1 MHGPAQCYIAPPMN
15 TPAAP
20 DRPFRFFDNREKYL
34 LFVTTCGEKWAIGE
48 RVGDELHH
56 LHPTPPALRVF
67 DAGTG
72 DGTVMAS
79 VLRRLHGEFPT
90 VPVVVTGKEISLEDV
105 RLTLEKLPDRFS
117 EHPQTVVLLTNLN
130 YREAPDL
137 LPSSR
142 QARDR
147 LNWHEVA
154 LEGHCAHEFDRQIN
168 TLRPRLAAWWKV
180 ETSPRTGNPVYVA
193 PSVLVL
199 YRADHRFALDNVIP
213 RRDEKAPAYD
223 LVIAAQP
230 YRARHP
236 ADFKV
241 RYVLAPLARA
251 LAPGG
256 RMIAIQSTGQDPG
269 MEIIRKVWPG
279 EEPFR
284 TPGPMLAEALHQHL
298 DRDLPERAYESAIES
313 SALFRYRLHVMP
325 NEVEEHIGTST
336 LLAGWNAAV
345 YVAQID
351 DARVTEAM
359 SSSDYLHAT
368 GEVLARHGGLSHQRP
383 REG

>member
-1 MHGPAQCYIAPPMN
+1 MN
-15 TPAAP
+15 SSAAGT

-56 LHPTPPALRVF
+56 LRPTPPALRVF

-90 VPVVVTGKEISLEDV
+90 APFVVTGKEISLEDV

-137 LPSSR
+137 LPADT
-142 QARDR
+142 QARNR
-147 LNWHEVA
+147 LNWNEVA

-168 TLRPRLAAWWKV
+168 ELRPRLADWWKV

-199 YRADHRFALDNVIP
+199 YRADHRFSLDNVIP
-213 RRDEKAPAYD
+213 RREEKAPAYD

-269 MEIIRKVWPG
+269 MEIIRKVWPE

-284 TPGPMLAEALHQHL
+284 TPGPMLAEALHRHL
-298 DRDLPERAYESAIES
+298 GGEHPERKYESSIES

-336 LLAGWNAAV
+336 LLAAWNAAV

-351 DARVTEAM
+351 DTRVTEAM
-359 SSSDYLHAT
+359 TSGEYLNAT
-368 GEVLARHGGLSHQRP
+368 GEVLARHGGLWFIDESFVLTR
-383 REG
+383 RA

>member
-1 MHGPAQCYIAPPMN
+1 MNAPA
-15 TPAAP
+15 PA
-20 DRPFRFFDNREKYL
+20 DERPFRFFDNREKYL

-48 RVGDELHH
+48 RVGDELRH
-56 LHPTPPALRVF
+56 LRPTPPALHVF

-72 DGTVMAS
+72 DGTVMAN
-79 VLRRLHGEFPT
+79 VLRRLHAQFPT
-90 VPVVVTGKEISLEDV
+90 VPFVVTGKEISLEDV

-137 LPSSR
+137 LPANAE
-142 QARDR
+142 ARDR

-154 LEGHCAHEFDRQIN
+154 LEGHCAHDFDRQLN
-168 TLRPRLAAWWKV
+168 ALRPRLAQWWKV
-180 ETSPRTGNPVYVA
+180 ETSSRTGNPVYVD

-199 YRADHRFALDNVIP
+199 YRADRRFALDNVIP

-241 RYVLAPLARA
+241 RHVLSPLARA

-256 RMIAIQSTGQDPG
+256 RMIAIQSTGQDPA

-279 EEPFR
+279 EEPFQ
-284 TPGPMLAEALHQHL
+284 TPGPMLAEALHRHL
-298 DRDLPERAYESAIES
+298 ENEVPERLYESAVES

-325 NEVEEHIGTST
+325 NEVDEHIGTST
-336 LLAGWNAAV
+336 LLAAWNAAV

-359 SSSDYLHAT
+359 SNSNYLHAT
-368 GEVLARHGGLSHQRP
+368 AEVLARQGGLWFTDESFVVTR
-383 REG
+383 RA

>member
-1 MHGPAQCYIAPPMN
+1 MQAN
-15 TPAAP
+15 N

-56 LHPTPPALRVF
+56 LRPTPPALRVF

-79 VLRRLHGEFPT
+79 VLRRLHGAFPT
-90 VPVVVTGKEISLEDV
+90 VPFVVTGKEISLEDV

-137 LPSSR
+137 LPGDP
-142 QARDR
+142 QARNR
-147 LNWHEVA
+147 LNWNEVA
-154 LEGHCAHEFDRQIN
+154 LEGHCAHEFDRQLN
-168 TLRPRLAAWWKV
+168 ALRPRLAEWWKA
-180 ETSPRTGNPVYVA
+180 ETSARTGNPVYTA

-213 RRDEKAPAYD
+213 RREEKAPAYD

-236 ADFKV
+236 TSFKV

-284 TPGPMLAEALHQHL
+284 TPGPMLAESLHRHL
-298 DRDLPERAYESAIES
+298 DCELPERTYESAIES

-325 NEVEEHIGTST
+325 NEVQEHIGTST
-336 LLAGWNAAV
+336 LLAAWNAAV

-359 SSSDYLHAT
+359 TGSDYLRAT
-368 GEVLARHGGLSHQRP
+368 TEVLTRHGGLWFTDESFVVTR
-383 REG
+383 RA